1 MRWYKTA
8 DRHDDTLGGQL
19 LAQTRERVL
28 EGVQKLKDS
37 VLQGGPKVA
46 QRFYGELRQ
55 RIIKLPPVS
64 RIPRLSMSELNELSS
79 VVEAISNDVEKY
91 GA

>member
-8 DRHDDTLGGQL
+8 DSHDDTMGGQL
-19 LAQTRERVL
+19 LTQTRERLSKDVK
-28 EGVQKLKDS
+28 KLKES
-37 VLQGGPKVA
+37 IIAGGPRVA

-55 RIIKLPPVS
+55 RIIKLPPVE
-64 RIPRLSMSELNELSS
+64 RIPRLSMSELEELS
-79 VVEAISNDVEKY
+79 VVVDGIRSDVAKY